1 MRTTILIR
9 YSRLVA
15 FTLSIPEPL
24 LADLRASAEAEH
36 RSMQQTVIIAIR
48 DYLAARETDEIL
60 ADPEALR
67 DLAAAREE
75 EAEYGID
82 LRDVVARRPDAR

>member
-1 MRTTILIR
+1 M
-9 YSRLVA
+9 A

>member
-1 MRTTILIR
+1 M
-9 YSRLVA
+9 A

-48 DYLAARETDEIL
+48 DYLAARETEEIL

-67 DLAAAREE
+67 DLATAREE
-75 EAEYGID
+75 EAEHGID